1 MTKFLERELEGRSK
15 WQKVN
20 EYDVLTGKKVIQF
33 TKDTFDPV
41 DFYMTAGTKTSV
53 GEIKTIHRNYMQY
66 PDFQIDY
73 KKLKEIKDK
82 AKDDERLPYLVVFFD
97 DYTMVWDLSKIDIE
111 ERKHMVNCT
120 ATTAQNYNKG
130 VKEKMEVCLT
140 MQEAIF
146 VRKVA

>member
-1 MTKFLERELEGRSK
+1 MTKFLEREIEGRSK

-33 TKDTFDPV
+33 TKDTYDPV

-53 GEIKTIHRNYMQY
+53 GEIKTIHRNYTQY

-73 KKLKEIKDK
+73 KKLKEVKDK
-82 AKDDERLPYLVVFFD
+82 AKEDERLAYLVVFFD